1 MTPAAAEPF
10 MPAEGTELL
19 ENLAFDL
26 AREASELSGQLHPVV
41 RLSVADLVR
50 SMNCYYSNLIEGHNT
65 HPRDI
70 DRALVADYSSDP
82 RRRDLQLEARAH
94 IEVQQ
99 MIDVGAGFPRP
110 PATRAFIEWTH
121 REFCAR
127 LPESLL
133 VVENPDTGEQLPV
146 VPGELRRRSVAV
158 GRHIPPPA
166 EELPAFISR
175 FERAYDSARLSKP
188 RQAIAIA
195 AAHHR
200 FLWIHPFLDG
210 NGRVARL
217 MSHAMLLDL
226 GVGSALWSISRG
238 LARNSSEYKR
248 LLMAA
253 DEPRKGDLDGRGAL
267 SQSALVDFCRFF
279 LESCLDQVRYMREL
293 LAPSELQRRME
304 LYVRDEESAERL
316 PKRSFAVLRE
326 ALLSGELERG
336 RVPGLIDVSE
346 RTARRVISALVEKR
360 LLVSGSHKAPLR
372 LGFPIDVIERWFPKL
387 YPHTGAS

>member
-10 MPAEGTELL
+10 MPAEGTVVL

-26 AREASELSGQLHPVV
+26 ARDASELSAQLHPVV

-70 DRALVADYSSDP
+70 DRALAADYSSDP
-82 RRRDLQLEARAH
+82 HRRDLQLEARAH
-94 IEVQQ
+94 IEVQRR
-99 MIDVGAGFPRP
+99 IDERAAELPRP
-110 PATRAFIEWTH
+110 PVSAAFIEWTH

-127 LPESLL
+127 LPETLL
-133 VVENPDTGEQLPV
+133 VVVNPDTGERVPV
-146 VPGELRRRSVAV
+146 VPGKLRSRTVAV
-158 GRHIPPPA
+158 GRHVAPA
-166 EELPAFISR
+166 PEDLPAFMGR
-175 FERAYDSARLSKP
+175 FEQAYDATRLTKS
-188 RQAIAIA
+188 RRVIAVA

-217 MSHAMLLDL
+217 MSHALLLDI
-226 GVGSALWSISRG
+226 GIGSALWSVARG
-238 LARNSSEYKR
+238 LARNSGEYKR

-253 DEPRKGDLDGRGAL
+253 DQPRRNDLDGRGAL
-267 SQSALVDFCRFF
+267 SQDALIDFCRFF
-279 LESCLDQVRYMREL
+279 LETCLDQVRYMREL
-293 LAPSELQRRME
+293 LDPTELQRRME

-326 ALLSGELERG
+326 ALLAGELERG
-336 RVPGLIDVSE
+336 RVPTLIDTSE
-346 RTARRVISALVEKR
+346 RTARRVISALIEKR
-360 LLVSGSHKAPLR
+360 LLVSASPKAPLR
-372 LGFPIDVIERWFPKL
+372 LGFPIDVVERWFPKL
-387 YPHTGAS
+387 YPAT